1 MGYKINYTGVDKSD
15 ALEHWKY
22 IKREKVG
29 GKWRYWYE
37 SPSGK
42 VIGHKPTVTEKV
54 SKDAEYAINRIKD
67 YANSTESERE
77 KDSKRREV
85 RNNIDNQINKG
96 VDYVNGFLDKNSSK
110 PASKDGSFMQSVKNF
125 IDEAK
130 DVFEP
135 KKEASSS
142 NTVNTTTS
150 SPKIN
155 VRDATPKEAREMQR
169 LIEKKKKKEARKA
182 KFRNFLKKIFPV
194 KHTTTITSYLD

>member
-1 MGYKINYTGVDKSD
+1 MGYKINYAGVDNSD

-42 VIGHKPTVTEKV
+42 VIGHKPTVKEKV
-54 SKDAEYAINRIKD
+54 SEDVKYAVNTVKD
-67 YANSTESERE
+67 YVNSKKSELE
-77 KDSKRREV
+77 KNSKHQED
-85 RNNIDNQINKG
+85 RNNNDNQINEG
-96 VDYVNGFLDKNSSK
+96 ADYVNGFLDKYSSK
-110 PASKDGSFMQSVKNF
+110 PASKDGSFMQSVKNV
-125 IDEAK
+125 INEVK

-142 NTVNTTTS
+142 SNTTTS
-150 SPKIN
+150 SPKIK
-155 VRDATPKEAREMQR
+155 VRDATPEEAREMQR

-182 KFRNFLKKIFPV
+182 KLRNFLKKLFQ
-194 KHTTTITSYLD
+194 

>member
-54 SKDAEYAINRIKD
+54 SKDAKYATNRIED
-67 YANSTESERE
+67 YVNSTESERE

-110 PASKDGSFMQSVKNF
+110 PASKDGNFMQSVKNF
-125 IDEAK
+125 IDEVK

-135 KKEASSS
+135 KKEASS
-142 NTVNTTTS
+142 S

-182 KFRNFLKKIFPV
+182 KLRNFLKKIFPV

>member
-77 KDSKRREV
+77 KDSKLPLPSKCILFLLKQRNGQKINEERKRLARKKNCLLLFHHLHAVHDREFC
-85 RNNIDNQINKG
+85 NHT
-96 VDYVNGFLDKNSSK
+96 
-110 PASKDGSFMQSVKNF
+110 
-125 IDEAK
+125 
-130 DVFEP
+130 DVFCLRCE
-135 KKEASSS
+135 
-142 NTVNTTTS
+142 
-150 SPKIN
+150 
-155 VRDATPKEAREMQR
+155 
-169 LIEKKKKKEARKA
+169 
-182 KFRNFLKKIFPV
+182 FLV
-194 KHTTTITSYLD
+194 S